1 MADIGKFLDRAHE
14 RKEFAELAEAPVDA
28 LQGVS
33 AGDAEALR
41 TALNIRTIRDLATN
55 KYVLV
60 AQAIVGLAGA
70 EKK

>member
-1 MADIGKFLDRAHE
+1 
-14 RKEFAELAEAPVDA
+14 V
-28 LQGVS
+28 
-33 AGDAEALR
+33 
-41 TALNIRTIRDLATN
+41 ALNVRTIRDLATN